1 MGSILIRGI
10 KLLAGIRQPGERMLR
25 GEAMRTLP
33 ALENAYLLMEG
44 GIIKAF
50 GPTTEAPERA
60 DEVIDATGKMV
71 LPAWC
76 DSHTHIVYAGPR
88 DAEFVD
94 KINGLTYE
102 EIANRGGGIL
112 NSAQLL
118 NNTSEEALFDSA
130 LARLEE
136 VKSLGTGA
144 IEIKSGYGLTY
155 EGELKM
161 LRVIRRLKEKAGIPA
176 KATFLG
182 AHAYPALYK
191 ENRKGYR
198 ELLIEKL
205 LPVIA
210 AEGLA
215 DYIDVFCEKGYFTV
229 DDTNEIL
236 EAGAKYGLKPKVHVN
251 QFNIIDGV
259 EACVKHGA
267 VSVDHL
273 ELIDEND
280 IAALR
285 NSETVVTALPG
296 CSMFLRIPYTPGRKI
311 ISSGLPLALASDY
324 NPGSCPTGN
333 MNLIVALA
341 CINMQLTPEEAIN
354 AATLNGAR
362 AMELENEVGSITVGK
377 KANLIITKA
386 VPSLAYI
393 PYSFGSNLIDRVII
407 G

>member
-1 MGSILIRGI
+1 MKSTLIHSIQ
-10 KLLAGIRQPGERMLR
+10 LLAGIRQPGERLVK

-50 GPTTEAPERA
+50 GPTTEAPEHA
-60 DEVIDATGKMV
+60 DEVINATGKIV

-161 LRVIRRLKEKAGIPA
+161 LRVIRRLKEKAGIPV

-198 ELLIEKL
+198 DLLLNDL

-285 NSETVVTALPG
+285 NSETMVTALPG

-362 AMELENEVGSITVGK
+362 AMELENEVGSITIGK

-393 PYSFGSNLIDRVII
+393 PYSFGSNLSDRVII

>member
-1 MGSILIRGI
+1 MGSILIRNI
-10 KLLAGIRQPGERMLR
+10 KLLAGIRRHDERKVQ
-25 GEAMRTLP
+25 GEAMSTLP
-33 ALENAYLLMEG
+33 SLENAYLLMEG
-44 GIIKAF
+44 GVIKAF
-50 GPTTEAPERA
+50 GPNADAPERA

-102 EIANRGGGIL
+102 EIAQRGGGIL
-112 NSAQLL
+112 NSARLL
-118 NNTSEEALFDSA
+118 NETSEEALFDSA
-130 LARLEE
+130 FARLEE
-136 VKSLGTGA
+136 VKNWGTGA

-161 LRVIRRLKEKAGIPA
+161 LRVIRRLKQEAGIPV

-182 AHAYPALYK
+182 AHAYPAEYK

-198 ELLIEKL
+198 DLLLNKL

-215 DYIDVFCEKGYFTV
+215 DYIDVFCEKGYFTL

-259 EACVKHGA
+259 EACVKNGA

-285 NSETVVTALPG
+285 NSETMVTALPG
-296 CSMFLRIPYTPGRKI
+296 CSMFLRIPYTPARKI

-341 CINMQLTPEEAIN
+341 CINMQITPEEAVN
-354 AATLNGAR
+354 AATLNGAY
-362 AMELENEVGSITVGK
+362 AMELESETGSITVGK
-377 KANLIITKA
+377 KAHVIITKP

-393 PYSFGSNLIDRVII
+393 PYSFGSNLVERVILS
-407 G
+407 